1 MIYELN
7 DSLPSGYKLVVK
19 DHPQNIEKRD
29 KSINNLQQA
38 IKRLDNVIY
47 FNSDYTTIDLVSK
60 TDLVISTSSH
70 SAYQALF
77 QDKKVALF
85 GDNLFL
91 FGKEIGPVFR
101 LKNYNGLKQKL
112 EEIIDRNVP
121 FKEIDRLMYLLNK
134 SVKKTGFYGAD
145 KFQNPSKRDINKR
158 CGKIILD
165 YCKKLKQVEYIT
177 NNRFND

>member
-85 GDNLFL
+85 GDNLYVSLYL
-91 FGKEIGPVFR
+91 FHLILHQQLTHQGI
-101 LKNYNGLKQKL
+101 NY
-112 EEIIDRNVP
+112 
-121 FKEIDRLMYLLNK
+121 
-134 SVKKTGFYGAD
+134 S
-145 KFQNPSKRDINKR
+145 SH
-158 CGKIILD
+158 
-165 YCKKLKQVEYIT
+165 
-177 NNRFND
+177 NNL